1 MDVPLPI
8 SHIIVF
14 LEIYIRDPSEF
25 SADLNI
31 HGVSVGRHR
40 VLRGESAAVANAIAA
55 FLLHLRDDKKEVPH
69 AYFNWTEGNPL
80 LYLIHY
86 VLSGEGDVAPVTREV
101 LRKAE
106 PNAQRRPA
114 IHAGI

>member
-1 MDVPLPI
+1 VN
-8 SHIIVF
+8 
-14 LEIYIRDPSEF
+14 F

-31 HGVSVGRHR
+31 HGGGVGRPGP
-40 VLRGESAAVANAIAA
+40 RGESTAVANGIAA
-55 FLLHLRDDKKEVPH
+55 FLLHLRDDWGKIPH

-86 VLSGEGDVAPVTREV
+86 VLSGEDDAAPVTREV
-101 LRKAE
+101 LRKPK